1 VGFPGADLVTA
12 CLLFLPA
19 GLVVMC
25 LAAYTL
31 LRDTSQARSPDQVQ
45 ASAVTGCRL
54 GVLSSVLIALAGIG
68 CLDGPVFALGSVMI
82 VLGVSGATAGCLFFR
97 RYLAATDRS
106 RPARHR

>member
-1 VGFPGADLVTA
+1 MTA

-31 LRDTSQARSPDQVQ
+31 WRDGSRARSSRQRH
-45 ASAVTGCRL
+45 ACAETGCRL
-54 GVLSSVLIALAGIG
+54 AVLSSLLLALAGVC
-68 CLDGPVFALGSVMI
+68 CLDGLASALGWAMI

-97 RYLAATDRS
+97 RYLAATDES